1 LKACQ
6 RWRRKKRR
14 FQDHYV
20 GYQEVRL
27 PGRDP
32 GAPGLWLVVSIVPG
46 RDGGVMMLL
55 TNLPITRFRQAE
67 RVLRYYRRR
76 WKAED
81 GIRLVKQRV
90 GLEGFRIR
98 SLRAIRRLCFL
109 ALLAI
114 AFLVTLSLKTLSLA
128 ERIAKCGQPLRRATG
143 MILYRL
149 ARGMQNLLTRPSR
162 HDLCFLRK
170 FQNG

>member
-1 LKACQ
+1 LKTCQ

-27 PGRDP
+27 PGRDEP
-32 GAPGLWLVVSIVPG
+32 LWLVVSIVPG
-46 RDGGVMMLL
+46 RHGGVMMLL

-128 ERIAKCGQPLRRATG
+128 ERIAKRGQPLRRATG